1 MIKTN
6 KRTFKAIV
14 HVHSLDGD
22 KLPLWNTHMNT
33 FVDTS
38 LTHHILEIT
47 AENKHEVRAKISRM
61 MPTLQNRV
69 QLKKGFEIKEGD
81 NAQYYIQQIYTK

>member
-1 MIKTN
+1 
-6 KRTFKAIV
+6 
-14 HVHSLDGD
+14 
-22 KLPLWNTHMNT
+22 MNT